1 MLHRYFAVNVTS
13 LRGPNIYRLVGLAK
27 DTDRT
32 ARAATGKWPAYLVL
46 TTENA
51 SNWVPVVELRI
62 SPISG
67 RLLVDYGLT
76 VEQ

>member
-1 MLHRYFAVNVTS
+1 MLHRYFAVNVAS

-27 DTDRT
+27 DSDRT
-32 ARAATGKWPAYLVL
+32 ARAAPGKWPEYLVI
-46 TTENA
+46 TTDNA
-51 SNWVPVVELRI
+51 SNWVPVVELRV
-62 SPISG
+62 SAISG